1 MNITQDINLNPGA
14 QSIAISTQQID
25 LFALSLRARLE
36 AFVFNADASLDYLR
50 EQQNEPLKNY
60 LQTTI
65 FELQCMLNEF
75 EMYDSLQQLN
85 P

>member
-1 MNITQDINLNPGA
+1 MQFTELNAEA
-14 QSIAISTQQID
+14 QGVTIATQQLD

-50 EQQNEPLKNY
+50 KQKNEQLKNY

-65 FELQCMLNEF
+65 FELECLLNEF
-75 EMYDSLQQLN
+75 EMYDTLQTPSQTQ
-85 P
+85 

>member
-1 MNITQDINLNPGA
+1 MQFTELNAEA
-14 QSIAISTQQID
+14 QSVAISTQQID

-36 AFVFNADASLDYLR
+36 VFVLNADASLDYLW

-65 FELQCMLNEF
+65 FELECLLNEF